1 MLQFFINCLFI
12 TQYIS
17 FTNEMNYVSTW
28 NHVNF
33 LNTDIA
39 LNSSS
44 SFQASHSSSILV
56 LSDFFRKSSLIKLGY
71 NFLGKARN
79 ENNLGN
85 WRLGGNLMSSL
96 QVKLICGIFK

>member
-44 SFQASHSSSILV
+44 SFQAIALK
-56 LSDFFRKSSLIKLGY
+56 F
-71 NFLGKARN
+71 NFSFIWFL
-79 ENNLGN
+79 
-85 WRLGGNLMSSL
+85 
-96 QVKLICGIFK
+96 

>member
-44 SFQASHSSSILV
+44 SFQAIAPK
-56 LSDFFRKSSLIKLGY
+56 F
-71 NFLGKARN
+71 NFSFIWFL
-79 ENNLGN
+79 
-85 WRLGGNLMSSL
+85 
-96 QVKLICGIFK
+96 

>member
-17 FTNEMNYVSTW
+17 FTNELNYVSTW

-44 SFQASHSSSILV
+44 SFQAIAPK
-56 LSDFFRKSSLIKLGY
+56 F
-71 NFLGKARN
+71 NF
-79 ENNLGN
+79 
-85 WRLGGNLMSSL
+85 SF
-96 QVKLICGIFK
+96 I